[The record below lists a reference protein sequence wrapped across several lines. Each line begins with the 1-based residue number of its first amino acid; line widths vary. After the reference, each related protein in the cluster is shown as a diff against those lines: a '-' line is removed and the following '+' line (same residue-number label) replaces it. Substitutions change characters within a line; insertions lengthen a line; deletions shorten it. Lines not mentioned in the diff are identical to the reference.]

1 MDTFVDYYE
10 ILGISEDASEEEIRE
25 AYIKKALKH
34 HPDRHN
40 SDGLSASDATAQF
53 QQVAEAYFVLSDR
66 GRRQEYDDARRSR
79 SPSRDTNGWAQRQNA
94 ASVNPNHVFGN
105 VFEEMLRPEVD
116 NPKFLWTPLGGMSGA
131 IIGFIVGNIP
141 GAVLVSCLGGGYGG
155 AKLGA
160 VRDNKGGQQRAISN
174 IVFFSSMSRLTI
186 SPSSC
191 GRTLGV
197 SVYDAFC
204 KLSRQQ
210 KSAILNA
217 LAAKIISG

>member
-25 AYIKKALKH
+25 ALKH

-141 GAVLVSCLGGGYGG
+141 GAVLGGYGG

-160 VRDNKGGQQRAISN
+160 VRDNK
-174 IVFFSSMSRLTI
+174 
-186 SPSSC
+186 
-191 GRTLGV
+191 GV